1 MKEACA
7 TLEELNVIEE
17 LMAVHKK
24 TADKG
29 TVFSTSTEQIKAIF
43 EKNSSLET
51 KR

>member
-29 TVFSTSTEQIKAIF
+29 IVFNTATEQLKAIF
-43 EKNSSLET
+43 DKNKTLES
-51 KR
+51 